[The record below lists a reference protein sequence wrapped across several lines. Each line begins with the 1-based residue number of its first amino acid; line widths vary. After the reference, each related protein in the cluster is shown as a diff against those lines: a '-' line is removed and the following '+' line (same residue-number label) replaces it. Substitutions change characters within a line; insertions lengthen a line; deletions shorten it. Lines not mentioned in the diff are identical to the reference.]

1 MDPAEVEFIAERESI
16 QIVPKFN
23 AGTIFL
29 LQGDYG
35 PFKAGLTVKVG
46 MKVCASLLRLHT
58 YLVSCINSC
67 FYVNHFI
74 FSAQNKK

>member
-35 PFKAGLTVKVG
+35 PFKAGLTVKVNI
-46 MKVCASLLRLHT
+46 
-58 YLVSCINSC
+58 Y
-67 FYVNHFI
+67 I
-74 FSAQNKK
+74 F